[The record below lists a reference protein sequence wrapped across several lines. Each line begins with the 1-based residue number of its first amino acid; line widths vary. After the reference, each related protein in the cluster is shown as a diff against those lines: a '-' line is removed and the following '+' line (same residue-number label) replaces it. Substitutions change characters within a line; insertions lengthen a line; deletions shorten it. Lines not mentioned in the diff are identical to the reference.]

1 MEEESGDLIARQL
14 IKLEVMMHKKLKK
27 QKKSIE
33 EFKELVTDQFQSQKN
48 VLNNIVNMLKLQS
61 DNQIQLGDS
70 SLIRMTTQPE

>member
-14 IKLEVMMHKKLKK
+14 IKLEGMMHKKLKK